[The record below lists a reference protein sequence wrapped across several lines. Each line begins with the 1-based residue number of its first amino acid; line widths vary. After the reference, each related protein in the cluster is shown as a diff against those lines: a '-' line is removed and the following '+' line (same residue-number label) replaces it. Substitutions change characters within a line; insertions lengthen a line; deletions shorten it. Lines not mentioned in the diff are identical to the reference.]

1 MSMTACWEVV
11 DFFLSLFFFSRAS
24 LCGHRLGG
32 SQLCLW
38 LFRRAS
44 WLGPNEGVS
53 YRTKSAS
60 AALSALLLMAGLI
73 MCEKPPCCVT
83 LLWYHIALGSVEMRS
98 TNGSFRGGTE
108 HEQMV
113 AVHVVRL
120 VMGKENPI
128 DCLIGLW
135 YTKMENTISQ
145 SSNCPSAPV
154 CTTIVKCQHY
164 KLYNLETKLHLMQNS
179 LQNSSVKPVYRQVT

>member
-1 MSMTACWEVV
+1 MTCHHSAQTTPATIYHNLLFSCLFMSMTACWEVV
-11 DFFLSLFFFSRAS
+11 VVGVFFLQDH
-24 LCGHRLGG
+24 LCGHGLGG

-38 LFRRAS
+38 LFRRTAR
-44 WLGPNEGVS
+44 LGPNEGVS

-113 AVHVVRL
+113 VVHVVRL
-120 VMGKENPI
+120 VMGKENQF

-154 CTTIVKCQHY
+154 CTTIAKCRHY
-164 KLYNLETKLHLMQNS
+164 KLYNL
-179 LQNSSVKPVYRQVT
+179 